1 MRGFFA
7 GTLLVICAAILLA
20 PTTRAG
26 ADQLITFDDI
36 NTGLACG
43 AVDHAVQQGMMWR
56 LISTPNRQIYSSG
69 RR

>member
-20 PTTRAG
+20 STTRAG

-36 NTGLACG
+36 NTGTTG
-43 AVDHAVQQGMMWR
+43 DVYP
-56 LISTPNRQIYSSG
+56 ISSPYAGSTWNNFGGS